1 MECAPTVRGEIKK
14 ARASNYDLSSALNEF
29 IDNSLDAGCE
39 KILIDVREVI
49 DDGQRFIHKI
59 LISDDSPNGISRK
72 NLKEIF
78 SWTFE
83 REREKDEIGEFGTG
97 FKSASVNLANKLTI
111 LTIDGGRET
120 IQAVA
125 DWHEMSGENRWAPRI
140 MDVDRSFLE
149 SYHPFTTGT
158 TLMLES
164 IRHEFIQQQ
173 KGNDSFLNRLYNDL
187 SCAYKYYLKHHPSI
201 QITIRGVFEGGQTSD
216 RDLPGG
222 DRLFY
227 FDNAP
232 LILESRILIF
242 KNTMSYEVFL
252 QRDLVPYWE
261 AIEFVEKRKNGNNI
275 LRASQAHPQK
285 NKILLD
291 TILFRSCTYF
301 DEHDASLVE
310 SRGVVDIIRHH
321 RVLASGI
328 TYRSPRS
335 DPHVAYI
342 RHELAYSNKWLNA
355 LLGIQFNKSNDGN
368 IPEGDMRYT
377 LEYIQKLHEK
387 ELIRFEKQKMGRVA
401 IREREEDDYLDLN
414 VTSMPPPKSSSDTVQ
429 TRVLISELPS
439 IRQQQPVAEPSS
451 PIRQQQPVVEQP
463 PPIQQQQSVR
473 RKNFTMETKL
483 EVIKKQECRDVDF
496 DFRLID
502 DVLPLDYDHKN
513 GESSNNATDNC
524 QALSVISH
532 ALKTR
537 RPQVFEGY
545 RKDPSLYILRLLN
558 CITSSKHFIESYK
571 SGKINIRTRDELND
585 REGLFHHTV

>member
-29 IDNSLDAGCE
+29 IDNSLDAGCGR
-39 KILIDVREVI
+39 ILIDAREVI
-49 DDGQRFIHKI
+49 EDGQRFIHKI
-59 LISDDSPNGISRK
+59 LISDDSPNGISRS

-111 LTIDGGRET
+111 LTVDGGGKT

-125 DWHEMSGENRWAPRI
+125 DWHEMSVENRWIPRI

-149 SYHPFTTGT
+149 SYHPFPTGT

-173 KGNDSFLNRLYNDL
+173 KGNDSFLNRVYNDL

-201 QITIRGVFEGGQTSD
+201 RITIRGVFEGGQTSD
-216 RDLPGG
+216 RELPGS

-232 LILESRILIF
+232 LILESRILVF

-252 QRDLVPYWE
+252 QRDAVSYWE

-285 NKILLD
+285 NKTLLD

-301 DEHDASLVE
+301 DENDASLVE

-342 RHELAYSNKWLNA
+342 RHELVYGNKWLNA

-387 ELIRFEKQKMGRVA
+387 EVIRFEKQKMGRVA
-401 IREREEDDYLDLN
+401 VREREEDDYLDLN
-414 VTSMPPPKSSSDTVQ
+414 ATPLPPPPAPRPSSSDIVQ
-429 TRVLISELPS
+429 PRVI
-439 IRQQQPVAEPSS
+439 VAEPP
-451 PIRQQQPVVEQP
+451 PIAERPPPPPLRQQP
-463 PPIQQQQSVR
+463 PTPIQQQQPVR

-513 GESSNNATDNC
+513 GESSNNATENC

-545 RKDPSLYILRLLN
+545 RKNPRLYISKLLN

-571 SGKINIRTRDELND
+571 SGKIKIRNRDELND
-585 REGLFHHTV
+585 RDGLFYENS